1 MIFSHS
7 FDIVSMPYK
16 KQKFDLRQES
26 LVNSKIFNGIG
37 EEKKETKTETGI
49 EEEEQSEN
57 NVNNGNQID
66 SEEYKDWKKE
76 LKEKEAALS
85 LRFKE
90 VLKSYKPSI
99 LV

>member
-1 MIFSHS
+1 
-7 FDIVSMPYK
+7 MPYK
-16 KQKFDLRQES
+16 KQKFDLRQEK
-26 LVNSKIFNGIG
+26 LVNSRIFNGI
-37 EEKKETKTETGI
+37 EKKEVKTETGI
-49 EEEEQSEN
+49 EEEQSEN

-66 SEEYKDWKKE
+66 SEEYKDWRKN
-76 LKEKEAALS
+76 LKEKEAALA